1 MRKCAGT
8 RQNERSFY
16 LECYIESAFFESWKW
31 HIDCDV
37 IGMQSNFA
45 TQSEPIHTKFSPT
58 SSLQR
63 VSEPAQPDSER
74 TNFAAAYEHG
84 YRMTQRF
91 LISRGAP
98 PDAAEEVAQAAW
110 AKGWECRSQLH
121 NPTLLG
127 AWVNSIAKNLLRN
140 RARADRRLE
149 RLAVATGVG
158 RPSADD
164 LFVNQLL
171 DRCKPAESTLLND
184 YYVEGYT
191 TEEIAKRAGMTP
203 VTVRVR
209 LLRIRRSL
217 RSRILGHGATM
228 TQAAAA

>member
-1 MRKCAGT
+1 LSSENGT
-8 RQNERSFY
+8 
-16 LECYIESAFFESWKW
+16 LIAIKIC
-31 HIDCDV
+31 
-37 IGMQSNFA
+37 MQSNLA
-45 TQSEPIHTKFSPT
+45 TQSDSIRTNFSPT

-63 VSEPAQPDSER
+63 VAEPVQPEAER
-74 TNFAAAYEHG
+74 CNFAAAYEHG

-149 RLAVATGVG
+149 RLAMATGVG
-158 RPSADD
+158 SPSADD

-171 DRCKPAESTLLND
+171 DRCKPSESTLLNA

-191 TEEIAKRAGMTP
+191 TEEIARRAGMTP

-217 RSRILGHGATM
+217 RSRLLGHNPSMA
-228 TQAAAA
+228 QAAAA

>member
-1 MRKCAGT
+1 MCIEPLPTTDFAG
-8 RQNERSFY
+8 
-16 LECYIESAFFESWKW
+16 SAL
-31 HIDCDV
+31 
-37 IGMQSNFA
+37 A
-45 TQSEPIHTKFSPT
+45 TEKEPTEEGPVQSE
-58 SSLQR
+58 
-63 VSEPAQPDSER
+63 AER
-74 TNFAAAYEHG
+74 FNFAAAYEHG

-158 RPSADD
+158 QSASDD

-171 DRCKPAESTLLND
+171 TRCKPSESSLLNE

-191 TEEIAKRAGMTP
+191 TEEIARRAGMTP

-217 RSRILGHGATM
+217 RTRLIGHGSAIR
-228 TQAAAA
+228 QAAAA